1 MEFDSIKIDLTY
13 FYSLTNAD
21 KAFEL
26 KLLTGTVADV
36 NRLVN
41 NLKNAWAL
49 KNAEAV
55 KRNAHSLISLSA
67 VVGIPMVESWCRK
80 IENIF
85 TDNQFHVEY
94 EALLNNIVSV
104 WSSGFP
110 QLKEVLTTMLTEA

>member
-21 KAFEL
+21 KTFEL

-36 NRLVN
+36 DRLIN
-41 NLKNAWAL
+41 NLKNAWSS
-49 KNAEAV
+49 KDGEAV

-85 TDNQFHVEY
+85 SDDQFYGEY
-94 EALLNNIVSV
+94 EALLNNILSV
-104 WSSGFP
+104 WSSAFP
-110 QLKEVLTTMLTEA
+110 QLKEVMTTMLTEA